1 VKDPDLADPQS
12 DRVWTRIE
20 DYLAPWFLR
29 VRHRRES
36 RLKPRTEP
44 EEPRFLL
51 STLPFLLLFA
61 GLAVMAIAIALAAFP
76 GTQPPSK
83 PAPPAQREIGTAP
96 KGWFQEAQKEFHH

>member
-1 VKDPDLADPQS
+1 MNDPDLADPQA

-29 VRHRRES
+29 VRHRRAS

-61 GLAVMAIAIALAAFP
+61 GLAVMAIAIALVAFP
-76 GTQPPSK
+76 GTQPLSK
-83 PAPPAQREIGTAP
+83 PPPPAQREVGKAP